1 MDIKSDFSKPQI
13 LQLPKIMD
21 VRGNLSF
28 LQNED
33 QIPFSIKRVFW
44 IYDVPGGEKR
54 GGHAFKT
61 QQELI
66 IVISGSIDIV
76 VVDNKGNETKFCLN
90 RSYSGL
96 YIPPMHWR
104 HLERPR
110 ARPASA
116 ARGIASP
123 SSGGGPRCARRLRS
137 VIETCFVSPSAMR
150 RATLRNMRPISR
162 SRLRTPASWV

>member
-1 MDIKSDFSKPQI
+1 MDMKADFLRPQI
-13 LQLPKIMD
+13 IQLPKITD

-33 QIPFSIKRVFW
+33 QIPFNVKRVFW
-44 IYDVPGGEKR
+44 IYDVPGGETR
-54 GGHAFKT
+54 GGHAYKT

-76 VVDNKGNETKFCLN
+76 VVDSDGKETKFCLN

-104 HLERPR
+104 HLENFSTNSVSVHLS
-110 ARPASA
+110 SA
-116 ARGIASP
+116 DFSEADYI
-123 SSGGGPRCARRLRS
+123 
-137 VIETCFVSPSAMR
+137 
-150 RATLRNMRPISR
+150 RNYNEFMD
-162 SRLRTPASWV
+162 AK

>member
-1 MDIKSDFSKPQI
+1 MAMQPDFSKPQI

-44 IYDVPGGEKR
+44 IYDVPGGETR

-66 IVISGSIDIV
+66 IVISGSIDIL
-76 VVDNKGNETKFCLN
+76 VVDAKGNETKFCLN
-90 RSYSGL
+90 RSYYAL

-104 HLERPR
+104 QLENFSTNSVSVHLS
-110 ARPASA
+110 SA
-116 ARGIASP
+116 DFS
-123 SSGGGPRCARRLRS
+123 
-137 VIETCFVSPSAMR
+137 ETDYI
-150 RATLRNMRPISR
+150 RNYNEFIG
-162 SRLRTPASWV
+162 AK

>member
-1 MDIKSDFSKPQI
+1 MTIQPDFSKPQI

-21 VRGNLSF
+21 VSGNLSF

-33 QIPFSIKRVFW
+33 QIPFNIKRVFW
-44 IYDVPGGEKR
+44 IYDVPGGETR

-76 VVDNKGNETKFCLN
+76 VVDRNGNETKFCLN

-104 HLERPR
+104 HLENFSTNSVSVHLS
-110 ARPASA
+110 SA
-116 ARGIASP
+116 DFSEADYI
-123 SSGGGPRCARRLRS
+123 
-137 VIETCFVSPSAMR
+137 
-150 RATLRNMRPISR
+150 RNYNEFIGSK
-162 SRLRTPASWV
+162 

>member
-1 MDIKSDFSKPQI
+1 MNSFNGTLMDIKPDFSKPQI

-28 LQNED
+28 LQNDD
-33 QIPFSIKRVFW
+33 QIPFDIKRIFW
-44 IYDVPGGEKR
+44 IYDVPGGETR

-76 VVDNKGNETKFCLN
+76 VFDSNGKETKFCLN

-104 HLERPR
+104 QLENFSTNSVSVHLS
-110 ARPASA
+110 SA
-116 ARGIASP
+116 DFSEEDYI
-123 SSGGGPRCARRLRS
+123 
-137 VIETCFVSPSAMR
+137 
-150 RATLRNMRPISR
+150 RNFNEFID
-162 SRLRTPASWV
+162 VK

>member
-1 MDIKSDFSKPQI
+1 MELKPDFSKPQI
-13 LQLPKIMD
+13 LQLPRITD

-33 QIPFSIKRVFW
+33 QIPFKIKRVFW
-44 IYDVPGGEKR
+44 IYDVPGGETR

-76 VVDNKGNETKFCLN
+76 VVDRNGIETKFCLN

-104 HLERPR
+104 HLENF
-110 ARPASA
+110 STN
-116 ARGIASP
+116 SVSVHL
-123 SSGGGPRCARRLRS
+123 SSS
-137 VIETCFVSPSAMR
+137 DFSESDYI
-150 RATLRNMRPISR
+150 RNFNEF
-162 SRLRTPASWV
+162 TEAK

>member
-1 MDIKSDFSKPQI
+1 MDMKSDFSLPQI
-13 LQLPKIMD
+13 IQLPKITD

-33 QIPFSIKRVFW
+33 QIPFNIKRVFW
-44 IYDVPGGEKR
+44 IYDVPGGETR

-76 VVDNKGNETKFCLN
+76 VIDKDGKETKFCLN

-104 HLERPR
+104 HLENFSTNSVSVHLS
-110 ARPASA
+110 SA
-116 ARGIASP
+116 EFSEADYIRNYNEFI
-123 SSGGGPRCARRLRS
+123 
-137 VIETCFVSPSAMR
+137 SAK
-150 RATLRNMRPISR
+150 
-162 SRLRTPASWV
+162 

>member
-1 MDIKSDFSKPQI
+1 MDITSDFSIPQI
-13 LQLPKIMD
+13 IQLPKITD

-33 QIPFSIKRVFW
+33 QIPFNIKRVFW

-76 VVDNKGNETKFCLN
+76 VIDSHGKETKFYLN

-104 HLERPR
+104 HLENFSTNSVSVHLS
-110 ARPASA
+110 SA
-116 ARGIASP
+116 DFSEADYI
-123 SSGGGPRCARRLRS
+123 
-137 VIETCFVSPSAMR
+137 
-150 RATLRNMRPISR
+150 RNYSEF
-162 SRLRTPASWV
+162 LDAK

>member
-1 MDIKSDFSKPQI
+1 MKSDFSLPQI
-13 LQLPKIMD
+13 IQLPKITD

-33 QIPFSIKRVFW
+33 QIPFNIKRVFW
-44 IYDVPGGEKR
+44 IYDVPGGETR

-76 VVDNKGNETKFCLN
+76 VIDNDGKETKFCLN

-96 YIPPMHWR
+96 YIPPMHGR
-104 HLERPR
+104 HLENFSTNSVSVHLS
-110 ARPASA
+110 SA
-116 ARGIASP
+116 DFSEADYI
-123 SSGGGPRCARRLRS
+123 
-137 VIETCFVSPSAMR
+137 
-150 RATLRNMRPISR
+150 RNYNEFID
-162 SRLRTPASWV
+162 AK